1 LVIVLFIGV
10 YAAVEP
16 SIYRRGF
23 LVLIPPQHRDRTGKV
38 ISEVVDTLR
47 WWLIGKFISMTII
60 GVLTTVGLW
69 IMGIPLALALGII
82 AAIFTFIPNIGPLLS
97 AIPAVLLGL
106 IDSPQQA
113 LYIAAL
119 YVGIQTVES
128 YMITP
133 LIQRKTVSLPPA
145 LTLSAQVLLG
155 VIFGGLGVALATPMT
170 AAALVLSR
178 MLYVDD
184 TGVFKGDRL
193 LFLCHLERHLG
204 RSFTLMVFIRLG
216 VVAALQR
223 SANQALG
230 AHNHGHRALRPA
242 FFRMDRERLN

>member
-184 TGVFKGDRL
+184 TGVFKGTGY
-193 LFLCHLERHLG
+193 FSYATSNG
-204 RSFTLMVFIRLG
+204 TWVGPS
-216 VVAALQR
+216 
-223 SANQALG
+223 
-230 AHNHGHRALRPA
+230 P
-242 FFRMDRERLN
+242 

>member
-1 LVIVLFIGV
+1 
-10 YAAVEP
+10 
-16 SIYRRGF
+16 
-23 LVLIPPQHRDRTGKV
+23 
-38 ISEVVDTLR
+38 
-47 WWLIGKFISMTII
+47 MTII

-82 AAIFTFIPNIGPLLS
+82 AAIFTFIPNIGPVLS

-128 YMITP
+128 LMITP

-155 VIFGGLGVALATPMT
+155 VILGGLGVALATPMA
-170 AAALVLSR
+170 AAALVLTR

-184 TGVFKGDRL
+184 TQTDASL
-193 LFLCHLERHLG
+193 SNEP
-204 RSFTLMVFIRLG
+204 
-216 VVAALQR
+216 Q
-223 SANQALG
+223 
-230 AHNHGHRALRPA
+230 
-242 FFRMDRERLN
+242 